1 MSTHTQTAPKSNRR
15 VIVAVRLPSHLV
27 ESLKR
32 IAKARGKTFTAMV
45 EESLCKYYYR
55 RV

>member
-1 MSTHTQTAPKSNRR
+1 MNTTMKPNPERR
-15 VIVAVRLPSHLV
+15 VIVAVRLPAHLV

-45 EESLCKYYYR
+45 EEAVKTHYYR
-55 RV
+55 TV